1 MIHHLF
7 YPSNKMNQIIADKT
21 LETTKKFIQDRIHSS
36 YLTESVRNKF
46 TSLYANLTVDNAK
59 EVYSEVF
66 RLNGQLIHAQTREL
80 HYSMLKVSGI
90 FLLVPS
96 YFMHLPIY

>member
-1 MIHHLF
+1 
-7 YPSNKMNQIIADKT
+7 MNQIIADKT

-59 EVYSEVF
+59 RSLF
-66 RLNGQLIHAQTREL
+66 RSI
-80 HYSMLKVSGI
+80 
-90 FLLVPS
+90 
-96 YFMHLPIY
+96 